1 MISAMM
7 HISTDIKFSI
17 IVIKKLLKALGM
29 FFESLLFL
37 HSQVRETI
45 LRGLLKN

>member
-1 MISAMM
+1 
-7 HISTDIKFSI
+7 
-17 IVIKKLLKALGM
+17 M

-45 LRGLLKN
+45 LRGLLKNWTNLAY